1 MTLVPIPSLD
11 AILNAIRVTLLPAKP
26 FDPDSFTLGEIIPV
40 KGVRSLDSQRV
51 LIQVK
56 GRELVA
62 ETTVPLPE
70 GAEFQARVEQL
81 EPRVIFKFLMPASGD
96 SVSFSLLKKY
106 WVGDPPLERLVE
118 SWEALENP
126 QGPSLPKEVQE
137 TWTRIR
143 ETVKLF
149 SGMLESG
156 ADPQAL
162 ARIIDQSGLN
172 LENKLLRIITS
183 DGKPFSPDLL
193 QGDLK
198 GLLLKMR
205 AQVERAAP
213 ETAREL
219 QPLIQKIE
227 LYQLLNAGEGDP
239 SKLLLLIPLLFPE
252 GLRWTEVLFSGDRG
266 GRESA
271 GDRESGL
278 LFLLDL
284 PALGKL
290 QVEIQIHENRLH
302 GRFKTPDPRI
312 GKYLEENMSRLAD
325 RLRLAGYG
333 ADIEIRVVDP
343 KQLQEILP
351 ARLEGFPDSLVSLL
365 V

>member
-1 MTLVPIPSLD
+1 VPIPSLD
-11 AILNAIRVTLLPAKP
+11 AILNTVGITLLPAKP
-26 FDPDSFTLGEIIPV
+26 IDPDSFTLGEIIPV
-40 KGVRSLDSQRV
+40 KWVRSLDLQRV

-62 ETTVPLPE
+62 ETAFPLPE

-81 EPRVIFKFLMPASGD
+81 EPRVIFKFLLPPSGD
-96 SVSFSLLKKY
+96 SVPFSLLKKY
-106 WVGDPPLERLVE
+106 WVGDPPLESLVE
-118 SWEALENP
+118 SWEAFENP
-126 QGPSLPKEVQE
+126 QGPALPKEVQE

-143 ETVKLF
+143 ETIKVF
-149 SGMLESG
+149 SGMLEAG

-183 DGKPFSPDLL
+183 GGKSFSPDLL
-193 QGDLK
+193 PGDLK
-198 GLLLKMR
+198 GLLLIMK
-205 AQVERAAP
+205 AQLEQAAP

-219 QPLIQKIE
+219 QPLIQKME
-227 LYQLLNAGEGDP
+227 LYQLLNAGQGDP
-239 SKLLLLIPLLFPE
+239 SKLLLLFPLLFPE

-290 QVEIQIHENRLH
+290 QVEIQIRENRLL
-302 GRFKTPDPRI
+302 GRFKTADPGI
-312 GKYLEENMSRLAD
+312 GEYLEENMSRLAD
-325 RLRLAGYG
+325 RLGLAGYS

-351 ARLEGFPDSLVSLL
+351 ARLESFPDSLVSL
-365 V
+365 VV